1 MTGREPTILVVED
14 DEETLNVLARTLA
27 SGGYDVLWARNGE
40 DTLKVLTRHD
50 GRIDAIVLDVVL
62 PGMTATEL
70 VEKVSHQHPET
81 AAIYVSAH
89 DRETVR
95 EHGIDPD
102 TMPFLPKP
110 YEPEALLTMVEEALR
125 PGITDG
131 D

>member
-1 MTGREPTILVVED
+1 MAAREPTILVVED

-50 GRIDAIVLDVVL
+50 GRIDVVVLDVVL
-62 PGMTATEL
+62 PGMSAPEL
-70 VEKVSHQHPET
+70 VEKVSRQHPET

-89 DRETVR
+89 DSQTVR
-95 EHGIDPD
+95 EHGVDPD

-110 YEPEALLTMVEEALR
+110 YEPDALLELVKEALR
-125 PGITDG
+125 
-131 D
+131 